1 MATKRKTAL
10 SKSPTTKPAAKP
22 APSGASKWVR
32 TGPGQYKDQ
41 YGNVKKGQAKAPTAN
56 KAPGATTGATPGT
69 AKPQPTDAQR
79 FAGLSPEQQGNEM
92 ADVSGQFGKDILG
105 RAGQFDPNNP
115 WANVQQQGFSDQME
129 AARQNTMAQ
138 FERSMGPEFQRQDAE
153 FNQRMAE
160 QGIDPNSGAYQAQ
173 YKAMKDAQNNARL
186 NAQSQ
191 AFQLGSQ
198 YQQQGYEQFM
208 GGQKLPFEQ
217 YAATEKMW
225 TLPYTASAEAT
236 QAEKTRQAQLQQARI
251 GAGASVAGARI
262 GAESAQNIAAMQGM
276 QNYQTQQQPSF
287 GSSLAQGIG
296 QVLPIVAMNY
306 AKGSK

>member
-1 MATKRKTAL
+1 MAKKTKTAL
-10 SKSPTTKPAAKP
+10 SKSPSNKPAASKP
-22 APSGASKWVR
+22 AAGLTRLSPGIYRNAQGQLTNVSGKRIDSRGRPVK
-32 TGPGQYKDQ
+32 TTTPGAAKP
-41 YGNVKKGQAKAPTAN
+41 GTPKAP
-56 KAPGATTGATPGT
+56 
-69 AKPQPTDAQR
+69 PTDEQR
-79 FAGLSPEQQGNEM
+79 FANLSPEKQGNEM
-92 ADVSGQFGKDILG
+92 ADVSGQFGKDIIEQ
-105 RAGQFDPNNP
+105 ASQFDPNNP

-129 AARQNTMAQ
+129 AARQNTMGQ

-160 QGIDPNSGAYQAQ
+160 QGIDPNSGAYQGQ

-191 AFQLGSQ
+191 AFQIGSQ

-208 GGQKLPFEQ
+208 GGQKLPFDQ

-225 TLPYTASAEAT
+225 TLPYVTSAEAT
-236 QAEKTRQAQLQQARI
+236 QAEKTRQAELQRARI

-262 GAESAQNIAAMQGM
+262 SAESNQNIAAMQGM
-276 QNYQTQQQPSF
+276 QGYQTQQQPSF

-306 AKGSK
+306 AKGS

>member
-1 MATKRKTAL
+1 
-10 SKSPTTKPAAKP
+10 
-22 APSGASKWVR
+22 
-32 TGPGQYKDQ
+32 
-41 YGNVKKGQAKAPTAN
+41 
-56 KAPGATTGATPGT
+56 
-69 AKPQPTDAQR
+69 
-79 FAGLSPEQQGNEM
+79 
-92 ADVSGQFGKDILG
+92 
-105 RAGQFDPNNP
+105 
-115 WANVQQQGFSDQME
+115 
-129 AARQNTMAQ
+129 
-138 FERSMGPEFQRQDAE
+138 
-153 FNQRMAE
+153 
-160 QGIDPNSGAYQAQ
+160 
-173 YKAMKDAQNNARL
+173 MKDAQTNARL

-225 TLPYTASAEAT
+225 TLPYTASVEAT

-287 GSSLAQGIG
+287 GSSLAQGFG
-296 QVLPIVAMNY
+296 QALPWVAMNY
-306 AKGSK
+306 AKGS